1 MRGVD
6 GEIEREATQKKDV
19 PGEEKDKV
27 PVRLERICLLTK
39 EAKLFIATLKKN
51 KNQPDSMRH
60 SVFLIS
66 EYRPI

>member
-39 EAKLFIATLKKN
+39 EAKLFIATLKKQELARQHEAFSILN
-51 KNQPDSMRH
+51 
-60 SVFLIS
+60 L
-66 EYRPI
+66 